1 MKFVAASAAALLK
14 QYGNSPT
21 DSETRVDSDG
31 DEDELSW
38 ISFYNFGFAFFSN
51 RCGGT
56 LCCPE
61 GYLFIS

>member
-38 ISFYNFGFAFFSN
+38 IAFYDFRFCFFFEQVRGNFMLP
-51 RCGGT
+51 RR
-56 LCCPE
+56 
-61 GYLFIS
+61 LFVY